1 MIHLLNINDSS
12 NAALVRM
19 CKERGVSPNVL
30 LSNIVTESIRA
41 LVSERALSID
51 NILNPVGLAAD
62 LIRSTMNEA
71 EFAEFCETD
80 VTIDDMED
88 NFQNNCSDLVENP
101 SPEADLARRFIASL
115 FLGEVNLA
123 LFSGGTTP
131 AKATAKSENWEATIP
146 AYVQSLVDVL
156 KACRGQAMKF
166 KEIAELC
173 EDVPNQAAPVFSK
186 LVSTGQIPGV
196 TVSKDSNKT
205 NVYVY
210 SEQ

>member
-80 VTIDDMED
+80 VTIDDMEEI
-88 NFQNNCSDLVENP
+88 CPMLVEAGQRGLETVDGLAMLIGQAAVAFEKFFGAP
-101 SPEADLARRFIASL
+101 APREHDADLRKVL
-115 FLGEVNLA
+115 
-123 LFSGGTTP
+123 
-131 AKATAKSENWEATIP
+131 TA
-146 AYVQSLVDVL
+146 
-156 KACRGQAMKF
+156 
-166 KEIAELC
+166 
-173 EDVPNQAAPVFSK
+173 
-186 LVSTGQIPGV
+186 
-196 TVSKDSNKT
+196 
-205 NVYVY
+205 
-210 SEQ
+210 